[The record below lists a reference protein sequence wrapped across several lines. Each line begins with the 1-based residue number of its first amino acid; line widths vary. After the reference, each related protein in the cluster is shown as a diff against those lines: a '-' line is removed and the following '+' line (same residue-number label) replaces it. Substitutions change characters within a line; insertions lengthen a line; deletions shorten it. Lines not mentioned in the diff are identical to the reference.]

1 MLSLVVRFIQL
12 KGANM
17 KAILSFLLTLISFVA
32 VAQQTKVYA
41 VKNEKGIF
49 VEHKVQPKE
58 NWYSVG
64 RLYAIS
70 PKEIAAFNGLTME
83 KGLSIGQALKVPLTP
98 TNFIQSVSAVG
109 IPVYHLVE
117 PKEGL
122 LKVASTYGLN
132 LAGIKNLNNLSAD
145 QINTGYNLIVGYIGA
160 ANSSVASS
168 STASVAQVAAAPVA
182 PVPVQETKSASPVS
196 VPKQNSVTDQPKE
209 PAAKPVVKDP
219 EPVNQPVVKPVV
231 KTAEPAAQTVSKP
244 AVKNTEPV
252 NQPKTPVET
261 KSVTNSTINYF
272 STGYGQQAKEG
283 KEQKLENPTYGIF
296 KSSSGWQ
303 DGKYYM
309 LMNDVVP
316 GTIVKVSAIESGKT
330 IHAKVLGA
338 VPPGK
343 ESEGMQLRLSNAA
356 ASVLGVEQSGSLSLV
371 WFK

>member
-1 MLSLVVRFIQL
+1 MLSLVALFIHL
-12 KGANM
+12 KEANM
-17 KAILSFLLTLISFVA
+17 RAIISFLLILISFA
-32 VAQQTKVYA
+32 AIAQQPKLYA
-41 VKNEKGIF
+41 GKNEKGMY

-83 KGLSIGQALKVPLTP
+83 KGLSIGQTLKVPLNA

-109 IPVYHLVE
+109 VPVYHLVE

-122 LKVASTYGLN
+122 LKVASTYGLT

-145 QINTGYNLIVGYIGA
+145 QINSGYNLIVGYIGA
-160 ANSSVASS
+160 TSS
-168 STASVAQVAAAPVA
+168 APV
-182 PVPVQETKSASPVS
+182 VSIPVQETKISSVVS
-196 VPKQNSVTDQPKE
+196 EPKQSAPAEQPKE
-209 PAAKPVVKDP
+209 IVAKPVVKNA
-219 EPVNQPVVKPVV
+219 EPVSQPAAKPIVKNAEPASQSVSKPVV
-231 KTAEPAAQTVSKP
+231 K
-244 AVKNTEPV
+244 NTESV
-252 NQPKTPVET
+252 NQPKAVVES
-261 KSVTNSTINYF
+261 KPASSNTINYF
-272 STGYGQQAKEG
+272 STGYSQQAKEG
-283 KEQKLENPTYGIF
+283 KEQKLENPTYGVF

-303 DGKYYM
+303 DGKFYM

-316 GTIVKVSAIESGKT
+316 GTIVKVNAIESGKT

-356 ASVLGVEQSGSLSLV
+356 AAALGVEQSGSLSLV

>member
-1 MLSLVVRFIQL
+1 MLSLVALFIHL
-12 KGANM
+12 KEANM
-17 KAILSFLLTLISFVA
+17 RAFISFLLVLISYA
-32 VAQQTKVYA
+32 AIAQQPKLYA
-41 VKNEKGIF
+41 AKNEKGVY

-83 KGLSIGQALKVPLTP
+83 KGLSIGQTLKVPLYAI
-98 TNFIQSVSAVG
+98 NFIQSVSAVG
-109 IPVYHLVE
+109 VPVYHLVE

-122 LKVASTYGLN
+122 LKVASNYGLT
-132 LAGIKNLNNLSAD
+132 LAGIKNLNNLSSD
-145 QINTGYNLIVGYIGA
+145 QINAGYNLIVGYIGA
-160 ANSSVASS
+160 ATS
-168 STASVAQVAAAPVA
+168 APV
-182 PVPVQETKSASPVS
+182 VSIPVQETKPPVIASE
-196 VPKQNSVTDQPKE
+196 PKQSAPAEQPKE
-209 PAAKPVVKDP
+209 IVAKPVVKNS
-219 EPVNQPVVKPVV
+219 EPVSQPV
-231 KTAEPAAQTVSKP
+231 AMP
-244 AVKNTEPV
+244 AVKSTEPI
-252 NQPKTPVET
+252 NQPKVAPES
-261 KSVTNSTINYF
+261 KSTLNNLVNYF
-272 STGYGQQAKEG
+272 ATGYVQQSKEG

-316 GTIVKVSAIESGKT
+316 GTIVKVNAVESGKT

-343 ESEGMQLRLSNAA
+343 ESEGMQMRLSNAA
-356 ASVLGVEQSGSLSLV
+356 AAALGVEQSGSLSLV